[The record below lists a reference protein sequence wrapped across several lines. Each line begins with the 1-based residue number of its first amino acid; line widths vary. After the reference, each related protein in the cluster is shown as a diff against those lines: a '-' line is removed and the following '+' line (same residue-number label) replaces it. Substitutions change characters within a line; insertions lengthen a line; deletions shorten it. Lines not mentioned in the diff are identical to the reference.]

1 MSVKLTRRIA
11 AEIMGKGVSK
21 VRIKIDAIKDAESAI
36 TREDVRALVSKGSIY
51 AAKPKHN
58 ASTYSKLLA
67 AKRTKGRGRGQGRRK
82 GTRKARQGLQYQKK
96 IRGQRRVLHALKG
109 ELESETFKK
118 YYRLVRGGNF
128 ATKAS
133 LLNHMVAGG
142 VKIDQER
149 FEKLRHL

>member
-11 AEIMGKGVSK
+11 SEILKKGESK
-21 VRIKIDAIKDAESAI
+21 VRIKNEALKDAAAAI
-36 TREDVRALVSKGSIY
+36 TREDVRALVAKGSIY
-51 AAKPKHN
+51 AIKEKHN
-58 ASTYSKLLA
+58 ASTYSKVLG

-82 GTRKARQGLQYQKK
+82 GSRKARQGLQYQKK
-96 IRGQRRVLHALKG
+96 IRGQRRVLHALKP
-109 ELESETFKK
+109 ELDSETFKK

-133 LLNHMVAGG
+133 LLNHIVASGM
-142 VKIDQER
+142 KIDQEK

>member
-11 AEIMGKGVSK
+11 AEVMGKGVSK
-21 VRIKIDAIKDAESAI
+21 VRIKTDAIKGAEAAI
-36 TREDVRALVSKGSIY
+36 TREDVRALVSNGSIY
-51 AAKPKHN
+51 AVKAKHN
-58 ASTYSKLLA
+58 VSTYSKLLA
-67 AKRTKGRGRGQGRRK
+67 AKRTKGRGRGHGRRK

-109 ELESETFKK
+109 EIDSETFKK

-133 LLNHMVAGG
+133 LLNHMVAEG
-142 VKIDQER
+142 VKMDQER